1 MKKILNLS
9 GLTLVLLLILNCS
22 KKEKYTVEEIE
33 GVKYY
38 KNSGEPSGFYKP
50 EEKFL
55 FEIKGPENV
64 PDSMKGFGSIADI
77 LCDERDNIYILD
89 SEHATIKKYNGK
101 GEFER
106 YFPEQRGGTELD
118 QLKKP
123 SQFAALYDTLIVID
137 NEAKKHARFLNN
149 GQFLNAGLR
158 LMGGETLLFLNSDHR
173 DNLSAFVPKPILI
186 DSISYFS
193 NDLCLLDSKL
203 KPSTVIKSIRVP
215 HDSDFFFPDLFSVYT
230 AKKDIFYIAD
240 NKYDYKIYAINGR
253 GQKKYTIEKK
263 FDKIPYNPDEKEL
276 LNEFITS
283 SGYPAVD
290 KEKQIYK
297 KAINSIEID
306 KNDKLWIMPSVERNG
321 SNADSLYIDIFENG
335 VFVNRTVLDFV
346 KGDETYKLK
355 GNRLYVISSDRKS
368 VRVYDY
374 E

>member
-9 GLTLVLLLILNCS
+9 ALTLALLLIFNCS
-22 KKEKYTVEEIE
+22 KEKYTVEKIE

-38 KNSGEPSGFYKP
+38 KNSGVPTGHYKP
-50 EEKFL
+50 AEKFL
-55 FEIKGPENV
+55 FEITGPENV
-64 PDSMKGFGSIADI
+64 PDSMKGFGVIADV

-137 NEAKKHARFLNN
+137 NEAKKYVRFLNN
-149 GQFLNAGLR
+149 GQFLNANLR
-158 LMGGETLLFLNSDHR
+158 LMGGVSFLFLNSDQR
-173 DNLSAFVPKPILI
+173 DNLSAFVPTPIKI
-186 DSISYFS
+186 DSLNYFS
-193 NDLCLLDSKL
+193 NDLCLLNSRL
-203 KPSTVIKSIRVP
+203 KPEKVIKQIRVLS
-215 HDSDFFFPDLFSVYT
+215 DSNFFFPDIFSVYT
-230 AKKDIFYIAD
+230 AKNDIFYIAD
-240 NKYDYKIYAINGR
+240 NKGDYTIYAINGR
-253 GQKKYTIEKK
+253 GQTKYTIEKG
-263 FDKIPYNPDEKEL
+263 FDKIPYNTDEKEL
-276 LNEFITS
+276 LNEFVTS
-283 SGYPAVD
+283 SGYPAID